1 LALRYDQEDTLQ
13 LVGFRLGSKLFGA
26 DILNVREIL
35 RDPRID
41 VVDGLPDF
49 ILGVAQIRGQ
59 VLPIVNLK
67 HILGMPSTPMED
79 EKKWVLVAHAGKR
92 SIGYIVDAVTPIIR
106 IKKDSVLP
114 APDLILYGLR
124 SKYIQGVCES
134 DKGLIIIVKM
144 EHMLADDEVHAMDR
158 AAIR

>member
-41 VVDGLPDF
+41 VVDGLPEF

-67 HILGMPSTPMED
+67 YILGMPSTPMDD
-79 EKKWVLVAHAGKR
+79 EKKWVLVAQAGKR

-134 DKGLIIIVKM
+134 GKGLIIIVKM
-144 EHMLADDEVHAMDR
+144 EHVLADDEVHAMDR
-158 AAIR
+158 AVIR